1 MGAVRAVL
9 LVSGWFLRL
18 LAEISACCGPTVC
31 TGGVPWSGRR
41 CSRCPEGQQD
51 PAWCLLVS
59 VWDRGPLRS
68 CWSPSSPCWE
78 ALLGPLLGW
87 LWLLLKCSRTG
98 LWVRNELQE
107 HMGCVKHL
115 VLLSFGSDVNTT
127 LTRVRE
133 M

>member
-1 MGAVRAVL
+1 MPWGAA
-9 LVSGWFLRL
+9 
-18 LAEISACCGPTVC
+18 GP
-31 TGGVPWSGRR
+31 GMVPVG
-41 CSRCPEGQQD
+41 
-51 PAWCLLVS
+51 LS
-59 VWDRGPLRS
+59 VGS
-68 CWSPSSPCWE
+68 WSPVLVLEPLL
-78 ALLGPLLGW
+78 ALLGASFRTSSCPPPRW

-133 M
+133 T